1 MSKVCYGKIL
11 VVEDDSAIRETLKVW
26 LNRSG
31 FTTLFAV
38 KGDEGLH
45 AFRREN
51 PDLVILDVML
61 PEIDGL
67 EFCKR
72 IREFSTTPVLM
83 LSALGEATDRILGL
97 EVGAD
102 DYLSKPFNPNE
113 IVARVRALLRRSRFS
128 RGIVEAK
135 QNSVSYG
142 KLRLEPEGHL
152 AQWEGIPLQLTPIEF
167 EILHLLVSNPGST
180 ISREKFLTKVWGDDC
195 LGDHRTVDSH
205 IRNLRKKLKRVCDKG
220 AFIESVWGVGYR
232 VPRLEAA

>member
-83 LSALGEATDRILGL
+83 LSALGEETDRILGL

-102 DYLSKPFNPNE
+102 DYLSS
-113 IVARVRALLRRSRFS
+113 RS
-128 RGIVEAK
+128 
-135 QNSVSYG
+135 
-142 KLRLEPEGHL
+142 
-152 AQWEGIPLQLTPIEF
+152 IPMR
-167 EILHLLVSNPGST
+167 S
-180 ISREKFLTKVWGDDC
+180 
-195 LGDHRTVDSH
+195 
-205 IRNLRKKLKRVCDKG
+205 
-220 AFIESVWGVGYR
+220 
-232 VPRLEAA
+232 